1 MAVDVQSLNW
11 GEIWAE
17 LKEPWNKEDQDP
29 LHYLCIQE
37 TYRDLVSKGL
47 HVQNRFLTRESHTY

>member
-1 MAVDVQSLNW
+1 MSKSLNW

-29 LHYLCIQE
+29 LHYFL
-37 TYRDLVSKGL
+37 YRKFIKGLVSKGF
-47 HVQNRFLTRESHTY
+47 HVQNGFLTREPHTY

>member
-1 MAVDVQSLNW
+1 MSKSLNW

-29 LHYLCIQE
+29 HK
-37 TYRDLVSKGL
+37 YRKLFIEVLFPKGFMFKMD
-47 HVQNRFLTRESHTY
+47 FLQGKHTHTK